1 MYICRDEEEGKQAFR
16 KWFSHIGELRSL
28 FPKASILALSATCTK
43 KISKRV
49 SKILQLPFDKNEI
62 RVSPDKENIKI
73 VVQKI
78 PNSVEMAM
86 VWLVDALSE
95 NTLPRTILYCT
106 SIKDASNIYS
116 YINAELPLCNEVQMF
131 HSETPPEIKTR
142 ILNELVDEKSTIKL
156 VVATSALGMGVDI
169 RKYCSVI
176 LYGPPQN
183 IVDVVQEIG
192 RVGRDGTEALAL
204 ILYNSY
210 HLRTVDTEVKE
221 IFQTTVCRRLVMLT
235 PFLTQSE
242 LEQEKKKTRSHTCCD
257 LCADRCDCG
266 SCDLFQV
273 EKLFNVHTVDILD
286 FSDDSSSDTESYSY
300 DEFDENLDIHLSD

>member
-1 MYICRDEEEGKQAFR
+1 MYICRGEEEGKQAFR

-116 YINAELPLCNEVQMF
+116 YIHAELPLCNEVQMF

-142 ILNELVDEKSTIKL
+142 IQNELVDEKSTIKL
-156 VVATSALGMGVDI
+156 VVATCGCYECIGNGSGHQ
-169 RKYCSVI
+169 KI
-176 LYGPPQN
+176 L
-183 IVDVVQEIG
+183 
-192 RVGRDGTEALAL
+192 
-204 ILYNSY
+204 
-210 HLRTVDTEVKE
+210 
-221 IFQTTVCRRLVMLT
+221 
-235 PFLTQSE
+235 
-242 LEQEKKKTRSHTCCD
+242 
-257 LCADRCDCG
+257 
-266 SCDLFQV
+266 
-273 EKLFNVHTVDILD
+273 
-286 FSDDSSSDTESYSY
+286 
-300 DEFDENLDIHLSD
+300 